1 MTRPPRAPDTSIV
14 TRELLLRIVIVGAL
28 MLLGSFGLFT
38 AAMDAGATDEVART
52 LAVNAFVAM
61 EIGYLF
67 NCRSLH
73 QSIWRIGWFSNVWVW
88 VGIGSTVALQIAFTY
103 LPFMNAI
110 FGSAPLPLTA
120 WWPVIALGA
129 LISLV
134 IGAVK
139 WWENQREAA
148 RNAVTTC

>member
-1 MTRPPRAPDTSIV
+1 VDK
-14 TRELLLRIVIVGAL
+14 LRIVIVGAM

-38 AAMDAGATDEVART
+38 AALDAGATDAEART

-73 QSIWRIGWFSNVWVW
+73 QSVWKIGWFTNKWIW
-88 VGIGSTVALQIAFTY
+88 VGIGSTIALQIAFTY
-103 LPFMNAI
+103 VPFMNGV
-110 FGSAPLPLTA
+110 FGSAPLPLIA
-120 WWPVIALGA
+120 WWPVIALGV

-139 WWENQREAA
+139 WLEKLRDNSRGEAA
-148 RNAVTTC
+148 VSR